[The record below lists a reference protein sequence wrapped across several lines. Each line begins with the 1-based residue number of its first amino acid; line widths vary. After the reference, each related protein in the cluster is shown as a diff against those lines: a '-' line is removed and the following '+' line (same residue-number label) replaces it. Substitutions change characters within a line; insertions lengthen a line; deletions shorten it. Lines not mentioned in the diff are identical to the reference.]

1 MAVTGLLQVPG
12 RAELRTAGGEEAGQS
27 GLADQARAAPC
38 LQPPGHLRRG
48 LQTPH
53 EWTPPQLC
61 HRAALL
67 DTLVS
72 AGLVCLLSPS
82 CLWGCVL
89 YDLGGPTPGSA
100 RGGPMLLHLH
110 L

>member
-1 MAVTGLLQVPG
+1 MAITGLLQVPG
-12 RAELRTAGGEEAGQS
+12 LTELRTAGGEEAGQS
-27 GLADQARAAPC
+27 GLADQACAAPG

-53 EWTPPQLC
+53 EWAPPQLC

-72 AGLVCLLSPS
+72 A
-82 CLWGCVL
+82 
-89 YDLGGPTPGSA
+89 DLFA
-100 RGGPMLLHLH
+100 C
-110 L
+110 